1 MSINLII
8 FGIYA
13 LAIITITL
21 VAYRATR
28 THSDY
33 ILGGRTLNAEVTA
46 MGVAAS
52 DTSSWVML
60 SLPALIY
67 TTGLS
72 SIWLPFSLLVGSYLN
87 WLFVAPRLRVYT
99 EVANNS
105 LTLPAYFEN
114 RFAEP
119 AGYLRYVAAFIFVI
133 FFTVYA
139 ASGLVGG
146 AKLLMAAFDL
156 QYYSALWIVA
166 PVIVFYACVG
176 GYFAV
181 NWIDLFQGTLMLF
194 ALLLIPLMA
203 LGDFGGMS
211 NLVITIYEVA
221 PTKVSLFKEMTTIG
235 IISSMAWGIG
245 YFGQPHIL
253 VRFMSS
259 RDNQSIAVGR
269 RICTTWLFLALGCAS
284 LVGYFGIA
292 YFPIGSLVDSELV
305 LPELAELLLNPWL
318 LALVFAAIIS
328 AIMSTVAAVLLSAGS
343 SLVNDYYK
351 RVLRPQAG
359 NSELVWIGRF
369 SVLFISAIAVLLAS
383 LDNPSIFTLVGHAW
397 GGLGAAFGPL
407 VFVSL
412 YSRNM
417 NKYSALIGMV
427 FGGGTVLIWDF
438 LHYSVGGI
446 FMTYELAPGFIM
458 GLFGIWLGYYFGKP
472 NATAQAQYDQMK
484 INIKQ

>member
-1 MSINLII
+1 
-8 FGIYA
+8 
-13 LAIITITL
+13 
-21 VAYRATR
+21 
-28 THSDY
+28 
-33 ILGGRTLNAEVTA
+33 

-114 RFAEP
+114 RFAES

-146 AKLLMAAFDL
+146 AKLFMAAFDL
-156 QYYSALWIVA
+156 NYYSALWIVA
-166 PVIVFYACVG
+166 PIIIFYACVG

-194 ALLLIPLMA
+194 ALLLIPLIA
-203 LGDFGGMS
+203 FGDFGGMN
-211 NLVITIYEVA
+211 NLLLTIYEVA
-221 PTKVSLFKEMTTIG
+221 PTKSSLFKDITAIG
-235 IISSMAWGIG
+235 FISSMAWGLG

-292 YFPIGSLVDSELV
+292 YFPVGSLIDSELV
-305 LPELAELLLNPWL
+305 LPELAERLLNPWM
-318 LALVFAAIIS
+318 LALVFAAIVS

-351 RVLRPQAG
+351 RVLRPKA
-359 NSELVWIGRF
+359 NNTELVWIGRF
-369 SVLFISAIAVLLAS
+369 SVLFISAVAVLLAT

-407 VFVSL
+407 VLVSL

-417 NKYSALIGMV
+417 NKYSALLGMI
-427 FGGGTVLIWDF
+427 FGGGTAIVWDF
-438 LHYSVGGI
+438 LHYYVGGI
-446 FMTYELAPGFIM
+446 FQTYELAPGFLM
-458 GLFGIWLGYYFGKP
+458 GLVGIALGYYFGKP
-472 NATAQAQYDQMK
+472 NAQAQAQFDQMK